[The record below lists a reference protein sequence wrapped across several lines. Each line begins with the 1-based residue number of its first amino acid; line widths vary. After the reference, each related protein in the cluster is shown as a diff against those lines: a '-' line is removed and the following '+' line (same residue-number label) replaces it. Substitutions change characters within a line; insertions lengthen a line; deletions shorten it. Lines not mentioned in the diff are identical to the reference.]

1 MGRCVSEAGHV
12 RRIISVQ
19 LVKRQLKFKQN
30 DSMAPRR
37 LPQIVEGA
45 ENDGVA
51 MLGQMTGRF

>member
-1 MGRCVSEAGHV
+1 MGRRVSEAGHV
-12 RRIISVQ
+12 RRIISAQ

-37 LPQIVEGA
+37 FPQIVEGV

-51 MLGQMTGRF
+51 MLRQMTGRF